1 MYVLTDMEKKE
12 IARIKAQAINPIDTL
27 QELISFARGLKG
39 TVTSACPFCER
50 KEAVLKEAN
59 I

>member
-39 TVTSACPFCER
+39 TVTSAC
-50 KEAVLKEAN
+50 KTN
-59 I
+59 